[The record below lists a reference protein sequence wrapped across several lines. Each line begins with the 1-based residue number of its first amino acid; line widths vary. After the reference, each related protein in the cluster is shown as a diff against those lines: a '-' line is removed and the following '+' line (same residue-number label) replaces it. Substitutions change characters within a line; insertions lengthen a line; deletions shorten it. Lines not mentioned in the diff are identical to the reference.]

1 MSPAGRAM
9 RTLLLTGPGGAGTST
24 LAASAAVR
32 AARSGRST
40 VLLSRQAPP
49 VAGLDAV
56 PGLTVI
62 TVDPQAALEGLWTG
76 TVDAVGPALPQLTL
90 PPATSVVPL
99 PGAADLALFAELGR
113 AEADLVV
120 VDAGPVVSATTLI
133 GVPATLRW
141 WLDQL
146 MPPGMRTLGAVR
158 TAAVAVGAARRGPL
172 DAALSAVPAVEAL
185 LARDRLA
192 DPAGTGVL
200 LVAPPRTSS
209 GAALRATATVLGL
222 HGLRAGGVLSRV
234 LPLDGDDEWTARRGA
249 EQQAVLSV
257 LAEVAPVH
265 RVPELAV
272 APEDVDELAGLLDG
286 ALPELTGLP
295 VPGPVRH
302 EGAWQLSL
310 PLPFAERGAV
320 QLTRWVD
327 DLVLTVG
334 GARRSL
340 RLDPLLRR
348 CQVTGG
354 RLADPGTAAARL
366 EVEFHPDPQLWPA
379 DLLSA
384 EGRTS

>member
-1 MSPAGRAM
+1 MSPAGRGM

-32 AARSGRST
+32 AARSGRRT
-40 VLLSRQAPP
+40 VLLSRQAPA
-49 VAGLDAV
+49 VAGLDSE
-56 PGLTVI
+56 PGLTVT
-62 TVDPQAALEGLWTG
+62 TVDPLAAFEGLWTG
-76 TVDAVGPALPQLTL
+76 TVDAVGAALPQVTL
-90 PPATSVVPL
+90 PPSTSVVPL

-120 VDAGPVVSATTLI
+120 VDAGPVGSAVSLI
-133 GVPATLRW
+133 GLPAILRW

-146 MPPGMRTLGAVR
+146 MPPAVRALGAVR
-158 TAAVAVGAARRGPL
+158 TAAVAAGAARRGPV

-200 LVAPPRTSS
+200 LVAPPRACS
-209 GAALRATATVLGL
+209 GAALRSLATVLGL
-222 HGLRAGGVLSRV
+222 HGLRATAVLSRV
-234 LPLDGDDEWTARRGA
+234 LPLDGDDEWTARRAA
-249 EQQAVLSV
+249 EQESALTA
-257 LAEVAPVH
+257 LAEVARVH

-272 APEDVDELAGLLDG
+272 APEDADEVAALVDEG
-286 ALPELTGLP
+286 LPEGSGFP
-295 VPGPVRH
+295 VAGPERH

-310 PLPFAERGAV
+310 PLPFAERGDV
-320 QLTRWVD
+320 HLTRWVD

-348 CQVTGG
+348 CEVTGG
-354 RLADPGTAAARL
+354 RLTDPGTAAARL
-366 EVEFHPDPQLWPA
+366 VVGFRPDPQLWPA
-379 DLLSA
+379 DLLSI

>member
-1 MSPAGRAM
+1 V

-24 LAASAAVR
+24 LAAAVAVL

-40 VLLSRQAPP
+40 VLLSRQALP
-49 VAGLDAV
+49 VAGLAAE
-56 PGLTVI
+56 PGLTVT
-62 TVDPQAALEGLWTG
+62 TVDPQAAVEELWTG
-76 TVDAVGPALPQLTL
+76 TVDALGAALPQLTL

-99 PGAADLALFAELGR
+99 AGAADLALFAELAR

-120 VDAGPVVSATTLI
+120 VDAGPVESATTLV
-133 GVPATLRW
+133 GLPAALRW

-146 MPPGMRTLGAVR
+146 MPPGMRALGAVR
-158 TAAVAVGAARRGPL
+158 TAAVASGVVRRGPL

-200 LVAPPRTSS
+200 LVAPPRASS
-209 GAALRATATVLGL
+209 PATLRATATALGL
-222 HGLRAGGVLSRV
+222 HGLRAGAVLSRV
-234 LPLDGDDEWTARRGA
+234 LPLEGDDEWTTLRAA
-249 EQQAVLSV
+249 EQQAVLPE
-257 LAEVAPVH
+257 LAQVAPVH
-265 RVPELAV
+265 RIPERAV
-272 APEDVDELAGLLDG
+272 APQDVDGLVGLLDG
-286 ALPELTGLP
+286 ALPHLTGLP
-295 VPGPVRH
+295 APGPERDD
-302 EGAWQLSL
+302 GAWQLTL

-327 DLVLTVG
+327 DLVLTLG

-348 CQVTGG
+348 CEVTGG

-366 EVEFHPDPQLWPA
+366 VVGFRADPQLWPA

-384 EGRTS
+384 ERRTS